1 MRFTKLII
9 IILVL
14 FAHKYAKAQD
24 DPSKDLLQLSGVVVS
39 GDSLTPV
46 PFTSVMI
53 KGSNRGTMCDYFGF
67 FSLVVR
73 KSDTI
78 VFKSIGYNGADVII
92 EDSLSDSRYSMI
104 QMLQRDTLLLPATDV
119 YPWPSKEQ
127 FRQSFLTLNTTQDD
141 YDRAFANLTNEKVR
155 MAVQG
160 VPISAQSNS
169 ALAIQREYTRLYQQG
184 QMPSGSLL
192 NPVAWAQFVNAWK
205 KGKFKDK

>member
-1 MRFTKLII
+1 
-9 IILVL
+9 
-14 FAHKYAKAQD
+14 
-24 DPSKDLLQLSGVVVS
+24 
-39 GDSLTPV
+39 
-46 PFTSVMI
+46 
-53 KGSNRGTMCDYFGF
+53 MCDYFGF